1 MNINF
6 DTNFAFA
13 VYNTL
18 YEHIKSVN
26 LYATSHLSKK
36 WQFLTYH
43 YFYTNKRLELF
54 FIKQ

>member
-18 YEHIKSVN
+18 YENIKSVN

-54 FIKQ
+54 L